1 MDFPR
6 TVGEND
12 DVRQLREPPDNRAA
26 LLERDAQLTQLESAL
41 ETPFTR
47 DAGAVVLIEG
57 PAGIG
62 KTALLDAAVKM
73 AVEHR
78 LDVLTA
84 RGAELESKFGGGLAR
99 QLFEPVVMDMSTDE
113 RAELLSGPAELA
125 GRLVG
130 AAPAEARAEPGLAVL
145 HGLYWLTANLAE
157 RQPLAL
163 VVDDIHWGDEVSL
176 RFLVYL
182 AHRIESLPVALIAA
196 ARSGEPGSAAELV
209 RELAAHQG
217 VRLLRPAPLSA
228 QAVTDVVAAAVGDPS
243 PEFAAACMK
252 VSAGSPFLLQ
262 ELLRSAAADGI
273 EPNARGASAIERL
286 IPATVSHAILL
297 RLGRL
302 QLAAQELA
310 RAVAVLGPGGELA
323 HAAELAE
330 IEPGAAADAFDA
342 LVAMEL
348 FANRRPLD
356 FVHPLV
362 RSAVYSDLPPSK
374 RSRLHSRAAM
384 IMRAAGVAPDRL
396 AVHLLALPPEG
407 DVEVAEALIEAARA
421 AAVRGSADTAIAYL
435 RRALEEPPPDDAR
448 PAVLLE
454 LGSIESRAGDP
465 RAVEHLREAQ
475 ASAPN
480 DDALIGATL
489 VLFLTLIY
497 EGQMDDAVAAMQ
509 PVLDELTE
517 KNHPGVMMLEGRLLA
532 GVTLDY
538 RGAPIVEARIEA
550 ARKRAYAAERPP
562 FTILSV
568 LSEWDAGQGE
578 QPAKEIAA
586 RAERAIV
593 ERSPDDPAANVP
605 GDFHAYMA
613 LINCERYEVA
623 LRLIGQRIDEGWRL
637 GSLSLLTVMSTF
649 AAWAALRQGDLV
661 AAEEHARTAVDI
673 DSLRP
678 LPLLAPFAA
687 ATLAGTLIERDE
699 LDEADAALRARTP
712 EPGSEPP
719 TVSWLR
725 LLGIRGRLRLAQ
737 GRFEEALE
745 SSLSCGDRLARFR
758 QPGPATYPWRSE
770 AALAL
775 HALGR
780 SDEAANLAREELER
794 ARVFGAPRAIG
805 IALRSF
811 GLVVGGKPGLEKL
824 ADAVR
829 LLEGSEGQLEYG
841 FSLYEFGAA
850 QRRANQRA
858 EAREPLRAALDIAVQ
873 LDAVRLRRQAEEE
886 LRATGARPRRLVLSG
901 LDSLTASERRVAR
914 LAAEAR
920 TNREI
925 AQSLFVSARTIEG
938 HLTAIYR
945 KLEIKTRDEL
955 PAALAT
961 RSTPP

>member
-1 MDFPR
+1 M
-6 TVGEND
+6 GM
-12 DVRQLREPPDNRAA
+12 
-26 LLERDAQLTQLESAL
+26 SA
-41 ETPFTR
+41 E
-47 DAGAVVLIEG
+47 
-57 PAGIG
+57 
-62 KTALLDAAVKM
+62 
-73 AVEHR
+73 
-78 LDVLTA
+78 
-84 RGAELESKFGGGLAR
+84 
-99 QLFEPVVMDMSTDE
+99 E

-176 RFLVYL
+176 RFLLYL
-182 AHRIESLPVALIAA
+182 AHRIETVPVALIAA

-209 RELAAHQG
+209 RELAAQQG

-228 QAVTDVVAAAVGDPS
+228 QAVTDVVASAVGEPS

-262 ELLRSAAADGI
+262 ELLRAAAADGI

-286 IPATVSHAILL
+286 VPASVSHAILL

-302 QLAAQELA
+302 QPAARELA
-310 RAVAVLGPGGELA
+310 RAVAVLGPGAELA

-330 IEPGAAADAFDA
+330 LEPGAAADAFDA

-348 FANRRPLD
+348 FADRRPLD

-362 RSAVYSDLPPSK
+362 RSAVYSDLPPSE

-384 IMRAAGVAPDRL
+384 IMRGAGAAPDRL

-407 DVEVAEALIEAARA
+407 DPEVAEALIEAARA
-421 AAVRGSADTAIAYL
+421 AAARGSADTAIAYL

-465 RAVEHLREAQ
+465 LAVEHLREAQ
-475 ASAPN
+475 ASAPD

-489 VLFLTLIY
+489 VLFLTLIFA
-497 EGQMDDAVAAMQ
+497 GRMDDAVAAMQ
-509 PVLDELTE
+509 PVIDELSE
-517 KNHPGVMMLEGRLLA
+517 KSHPGVMLLEGRLLA

-550 ARKRAYAAERPP
+550 ARERAYAAERPP

-578 QPAKEIAA
+578 QPAEQIAA

-613 LINCERYEVA
+613 LIHCERYELA

-678 LPLLAPFAA
+678 LPLLTPFAA

-699 LDEADAALRARTP
+699 LDEADAALRAGTP

-719 TVSWLR
+719 TISFVR

-745 SSLSCGDRLARFR
+745 SSHLPAGSGSTGFDSPARPRTPGALMPPSPCTRSVARTRRQRWRGTSSSGRGRLA
-758 QPGPATYPWRSE
+758 
-770 AALAL
+770 L
-775 HALGR
+775 LGR
-780 SDEAANLAREELER
+780 PESHCGRSAWSR
-794 ARVFGAPRAIG
+794 AGSRDLGILPRPCAYSRAPRHSSSMASRCTSSARRSVAQ
-805 IALRSF
+805 IA
-811 GLVVGGKPGLEKL
+811 GP
-824 ADAVR
+824 
-829 LLEGSEGQLEYG
+829 
-841 FSLYEFGAA
+841 
-850 QRRANQRA
+850 RRASRCG
-858 EAREPLRAALDIAVQ
+858 RHSTSPCV
-873 LDAVRLRRQAEEE
+873 LDAVRLRRRAEEE

-914 LAAEAR
+914 LAAEGR

-925 AQSLFVSARTIEG
+925 AQSLFVSARTVEG
-938 HLTAIYR
+938 HLTAVYR
-945 KLEIKTRDEL
+945 KLDISSRDEL
-955 PAALAT
+955 PAALAAGSPGAS
-961 RSTPP
+961 RRAPHRLPRRPAPAPAPAPASR

>member
-1 MDFPR
+1 MVPVRGALSDR
-6 TVGEND
+6 VG
-12 DVRQLREPPDNRAA
+12 
-26 LLERDAQLTQLESAL
+26 LLERDAELAQLESAIAAIS
-41 ETPFTR
+41 
-47 DAGAVVLIEG
+47 DGAGAVVLIEG

-62 KTALLDAAVKM
+62 KTALLDAA
-73 AVEHR
+73 AELAAEHR
-78 LDVLTA
+78 LHVLAA
-84 RGAELESKFGGGLAR
+84 RGAELESSFGGGLAR
-99 QLFEPVVMDMSTDE
+99 QLFEPVVIKASPEE
-113 RAELLSGPAELA
+113 RAALLSGPAELA

-130 AAPAEARAEPGLAVL
+130 AVPAEEGAEPGVAVL

-157 RQPLAL
+157 QRPLAL

-176 RFLVYL
+176 RFLLYL
-182 AHRIESLPVALIAA
+182 ARRIETVPVAMIVA
-196 ARSGEPGSAAELV
+196 ARTGEPGSAAEHA
-209 RELAAHQG
+209 RELAAQQG
-217 VRLLRPAPLSA
+217 VALLRPGPLGS
-228 QAVTDVVAAAVGDPS
+228 QAVTHLVAETLGEPS
-243 PEFAAACMK
+243 PEFAAACLTA
-252 VSAGSPFLLQ
+252 SAGSPFLLQ
-262 ELLRSAAADGI
+262 ELLRAAAADEI
-273 EPNARGASAIERL
+273 EPTAHAARAIEQML
-286 IPATVSHAILL
+286 PASVSHAILL
-297 RLGRL
+297 RVGRL
-302 QLAAQELA
+302 PPAARELAAA
-310 RAVAVLGPGGELA
+310 AAVLGPGAELA
-323 HAAELAE
+323 HAAELADV
-330 IEPGAAADAFDA
+330 EPGAAAEAFDA

-348 FANRRPLD
+348 FADRRPLD

-362 RSAVYSDLPPSK
+362 RSAVYSDLPPSE

-384 IMRAAGVAPDRL
+384 IMREAGAAPDRL
-396 AVHLLALPPEG
+396 AVHLLPLPPEG
-407 DVEVAEALIEAARA
+407 DSEVAEALIEAARA
-421 AAVRGSADTAIAYL
+421 AAVRGSADTATAYL
-435 RRALEEPPPDDAR
+435 RRALEEPPPEDVR

-454 LGSIESRAGDP
+454 LGSTESRVGDP
-465 RAVEHLREAQ
+465 HAVDHLREAQ
-475 ASAPN
+475 ASAPD

-497 EGQMDDAVAAMQ
+497 AGRMDDAVAAIQ
-509 PVLDELTE
+509 PVLDDLSDRS
-517 KNHPGVMMLEGRLLA
+517 HPGVMLLEGRLLA

-550 ARKRAYAAERPP
+550 ARERAYAAERPP

-578 QPAKEIAA
+578 QPAEQIAA

-613 LINCERYEVA
+613 LINCERYELA
-623 LRLIGQRIDEGWRL
+623 LRLIGERIDEGWRL

-719 TVSWLR
+719 TVSWVR

-745 SSLSCGDRLARFR
+745 SSLACGERLHRFR
-758 QPGPATYPWRSE
+758 QLGPATYPWRSD

-780 SDEAANLAREELER
+780 SDEAAEMASDELKR
-794 ARVFGAPRAIG
+794 AQVFAAPRATG
-805 IALRSF
+805 IALRTLALVEGGEQ
-811 GLVVGGKPGLEKL
+811 GLRRL

-829 LLEGSEGQLEYG
+829 VLEGSEAQLEHG
-841 FSLYEFGAA
+841 LALYELGAA
-850 QRRANQRA
+850 RRRANRRA
-858 EAREPLRAALDIAVQ
+858 EAREPLRAALDIAVRV
-873 LDAVRLRRQAEEE
+873 DAVALRRRAEEE

-914 LAAEAR
+914 LVADGR
-920 TNREI
+920 TNREV
-925 AQSLFVSARTIEG
+925 AQSLFVSARTVEG
-938 HLTAIYR
+938 HLTSVYR
-945 KLEIKTRDEL
+945 KLEVSSRNEL
-955 PAALAT
+955 PAALAAGAP
-961 RSTPP
+961 RG